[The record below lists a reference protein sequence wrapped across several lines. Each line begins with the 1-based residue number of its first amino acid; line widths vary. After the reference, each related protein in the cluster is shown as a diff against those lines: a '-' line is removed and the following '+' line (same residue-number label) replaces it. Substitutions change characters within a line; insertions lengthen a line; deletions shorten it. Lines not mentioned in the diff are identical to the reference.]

1 MRRTARTTVGLLT
14 AATMALTT
22 VGTAQAAPVRAA
34 PEPVPEVALAD
45 MVAEVNEAERALGS
59 LGLSFADFADLEDRG
74 PEFLAE
80 LEELL
85 DGLGGELEPD
95 PEPEP
100 DPDPEPEPD
109 PGSGGMV
116 VGPPMLGEGVLWGSG
131 LQLGPLAEPVPSASA
146 LDADS
151 ARNDL
156 QAEWL
161 AHAYDMAE
169 LNSRRDRNARDIGSE
184 TVFMYLSHYVDLPQD
199 PALYPVDYNSHANRY
214 ASWLTEEDRLVF
226 ERFLQV
232 GPNAQLGKDLSDA
245 GFAMASI
252 AKAPAS
258 IREVF
263 QGAKQVVERIA
274 RGAEE
279 WWDLWQVFRDRDVL
293 QRMKEAWEAG
303 DSPEVIVDRIAS
315 GLTVGDYGKEV
326 RDAVVGVLLAAAVA
340 AAGGPGGVVVAIAL
354 AGVSIATLA
363 MKDVINQAA
372 VAGLLLTAT
381 SRVTLRY
388 LRSIGMD

>member
-22 VGTAQAAPVRAA
+22 VGTAQAVPVRAA
-34 PEPVPEVALAD
+34 PEQVPEIALAELI
-45 MVAEVNEAERALGS
+45 AEVNEAERSLGS

-80 LEELL
+80 LEALL
-85 DGLGGELEPD
+85 DGLDGEPEPEPD

-100 DPDPEPEPD
+100 EPG
-109 PGSGGMV
+109 PGPGGML
-116 VGPPMLGEGVLWGSG
+116 VGPPMLGEGVVWGSG
-131 LQLGPLAEPVPSASA
+131 LPVGPLVEPVPSATA
-146 LDADS
+146 PVTAADS
-151 ARNDL
+151 TRKDL

-214 ASWLTEEDRLVF
+214 ASWLTDEDRLVF

-232 GPNAQLGKDLSDA
+232 GPNAQLGRDLSQA
-245 GFAMASI
+245 GFAMASV
-252 AKAPAS
+252 AKSPAS

-263 QGAKQVVERIA
+263 EGSKRVVERLA
-274 RGAEE
+274 LAAEE
-279 WWDLWQVFRDRDVL
+279 GWDLLQVFNDREVL
-293 QRMKEAWEAG
+293 QRLKDAWNEG
-303 DSPEVIVDRIAS
+303 DSPTVIVDRIAS
-315 GLTVGDYGKEV
+315 GLTVGDDSKEV
-326 RDAVVGVLLAAAVA
+326 RDAVVGVLLAAAGA
-340 AAGGPGGVVVAIAL
+340 AVGGPGGVAVAIAL

>member
-100 DPDPEPEPD
+100 DP
-109 PGSGGMV
+109 GSGGMV

-131 LQLGPLAEPVPSASA
+131 LPVGPLAEPVPSGSASA
-146 LDADS
+146 TGADDAV
-151 ARNDL
+151 RDL

-258 IREVF
+258 IY
-263 QGAKQVVERIA
+263 QA
-274 RGAEE
+274 
-279 WWDLWQVFRDRDVL
+279 FRDSARVAEWAARITEEAVGLRQAVTDLRD
-293 QRMKEAWEAG
+293 AWNSG
-303 DSPEVIVDRIAS
+303 DSPEAIVDRIER
-315 GLTVGDYGKEV
+315 GIHLGDYGDEIGK
-326 RDAVVGVLLAAAVA
+326 AVVGVLLAAAVA
-340 AAGGPGGVVVAIAL
+340 AVGGPAGVAVAIAL